1 MPEPIKETVFT
12 VARGG
17 KAISSYVVD
26 RDEAFVELR
35 RIENNMRAAMLEP
48 DVTLATVVKTTTYG
62 DPEPV
67 KA

>member
-1 MPEPIKETVFT
+1 MADPIVETVWT
-12 VARGG
+12 VARG
-17 KAISSYVVD
+17 KQAITSYCVD
-26 RDEAFVELR
+26 RAGAEADLERVCKS
-35 RIENNMRAAMLEP
+35 MRDAMLEP

>member
-12 VARGG
+12 DARGDQ
-17 KAISSYVVD
+17 AISSYFTNMSDAYVTLSKIQD
-26 RDEAFVELR
+26 A
-35 RIENNMRAAMLEP
+35 MRAAMLEP
-48 DVTLATVVKTTTYG
+48 DVTLATVTKTTTYG